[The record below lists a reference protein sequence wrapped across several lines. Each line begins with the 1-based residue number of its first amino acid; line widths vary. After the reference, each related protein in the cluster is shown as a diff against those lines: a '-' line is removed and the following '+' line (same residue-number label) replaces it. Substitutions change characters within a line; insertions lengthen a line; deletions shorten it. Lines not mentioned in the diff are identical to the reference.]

1 MLAGLF
7 GKKCDHPMADVKSA
21 QQLLDDLPKHDA
33 IKSVTELTEWLES
46 VSAHEE
52 FKLADQYAVL
62 SLLDETAQ
70 VYARKLAYE
79 YFTLHDMNVF
89 HANRLYMVLEA
100 FARQTTNAYH
110 GVFMRYCQADK
121 GANSIKSHLPQLV
134 ARAIHASR
142 DQLKYAAVR
151 YAVHDESAWHRLA
164 QFYQHAEQQHYL
176 ETPVPLYSAVTAS
189 VKSEL
194 GQLMAWSACAL
205 DSLAPQAIHLTE
217 RLISQF
223 ASVDEI
229 RADLSE
235 QAQLG
240 FDPVNALAIVRQD
253 LAVNQRHGVHYL
265 YLPEMQVKLE
275 ALNKT
280 LDKHVMPQELNL
292 GGAFPVE
299 RVKAASLHIL
309 KQLFGKPMRQ
319 SPRRPFNASVKA
331 VTGYDNVLMCCQ
343 RADKVA
349 TGMQLSLENASSGGF
364 LAVLPAQGGSDTQV
378 GNLLGI
384 QTDGLARLGVSIT
397 RRLLRDAQ
405 GGLHLGAE
413 MLATRVSEVILRGAG
428 EGEQHALWL
437 HTKASDPNGE
447 VRLLMPADTFSL
459 QRSLKTV
466 LEGKN
471 YLLIPVALQENGAD
485 YDLACFRL
493 IEQEDALE

>member
-1 MLAGLF
+1 
-7 GKKCDHPMADVKSA
+7 
-21 QQLLDDLPKHDA
+21 
-33 IKSVTELTEWLES
+33 
-46 VSAHEE
+46 
-52 FKLADQYAVL
+52 
-62 SLLDETAQ
+62 
-70 VYARKLAYE
+70 
-79 YFTLHDMNVF
+79 
-89 HANRLYMVLEA
+89 
-100 FARQTTNAYH
+100 
-110 GVFMRYCQADK
+110 MRYCQTDK
-121 GANSIKSHLPQLV
+121 GANSIKAQLPQLLG
-134 ARAIHASR
+134 RAIHATR
-142 DQLKYAAVR
+142 DQLKYAAVH
-151 YAVHDESAWHRLA
+151 YAVHDESVWHRLS

-176 ETPVPLYSAVTAS
+176 ETPVILYPSVTAS

-205 DSLAPQAIHLTE
+205 DSLTPQAIHLTE
-217 RLISQF
+217 RLISQY
-223 ASVDEI
+223 ANVVEI
-229 RADLSE
+229 RADLSGA
-235 QAQLG
+235 AQLG

-253 LAVNQRHGVHYL
+253 LAVNHRHGLYYL
-265 YLPEMQVKLE
+265 YLPELQAKLE

-299 RVKAASLHIL
+299 KVKDAAQHIL
-309 KQLFGKPMRQ
+309 KQLFAKPTRK

-331 VTGYDNVLMCCQ
+331 VTGYESVLMRCQ
-343 RADKVA
+343 RADNTA

-364 LAVLPAQGGSDTQV
+364 LAVLPAQGGNDAQV

-413 MLATRVSEVILRGAG
+413 MLATRVSEVILCGAG

-459 QRSLKTV
+459 QRSLKTA

-471 YLLIPVALQENGAD
+471 YLLIPVALQESGAD

-493 IEQEDALE
+493 IEQEDAQE